1 MPRSKDETKV
11 IAIFDATLSVVMKTG
26 FNGLKMADVA
36 KKAGLA
42 TGTVYLYFKNKEAL
56 INALYLHFSFP

>member
-26 FNGLKMADVA
+26 FNGLISH
-36 KKAGLA
+36 KKDERKRRCVITPFIRIFARR
-42 TGTVYLYFKNKEAL
+42 N
-56 INALYLHFSFP
+56 